1 MGYKNGTVLKTAFQA
16 YTVQGQQG
24 SGGSGTVYAVTNEE
38 GSSFAAKILDQT
50 NVSRT
55 RLRRFQKEIDFCTKM
70 DHPNIVRVL
79 DYGVTAKGE
88 TFYIMPLYSG
98 TLRSLI
104 STGIPADRVLPYF
117 GQVLD

>member
-1 MGYKNGTVLKTAFQA
+1 
-16 YTVQGQQG
+16 
-24 SGGSGTVYAVTNEE
+24 
-38 GSSFAAKILDQT
+38 
-50 NVSRT
+50 
-55 RLRRFQKEIDFCTKM
+55 M